1 MRGCTVTFHLASS
14 EWELWAAGVGTG
26 VKWSRRGVQLLEVR
40 EMSTSGGGY
49 GAEIGACISG
59 GFELWLQTA
68 ELT

>member
-1 MRGCTVTFHLASS
+1 MQ
-14 EWELWAAGVGTG
+14 EAGVGTG

-59 GFELWLQTA
+59 GFELWLQPA
-68 ELT
+68 ELTRLSV